1 MADRES
7 PQNGWIW
14 TPADDPGTR
23 HLTSEYSAIWS
34 VPWAA

>member
-7 PQNGWIW
+7 PQNGCIW
-14 TPADDPGTR
+14 TPAADPGTR
-23 HLTSEYSAIWS
+23 HLISEYSAWS